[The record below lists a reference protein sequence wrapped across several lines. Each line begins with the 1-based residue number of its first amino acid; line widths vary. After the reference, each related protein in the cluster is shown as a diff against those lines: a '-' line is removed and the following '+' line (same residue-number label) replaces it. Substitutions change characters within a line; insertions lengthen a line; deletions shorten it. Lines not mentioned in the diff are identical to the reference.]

1 MTDSLNQLLKQ
12 TICDNWERKAFSD
25 LGRKSYTYGDVARK
39 IAKLHLLLQEAG
51 IKPRDKVALCGRN
64 SANWSVAF
72 LATITYG
79 AIPVPILNDFKAENI
94 HHIVNHS
101 DSRLLWTDE
110 TTREAIDPK
119 QMKHLHTIL
128 LLTDFSVIHS
138 HRTSLAEYR
147 KKLNETFTR
156 QYPYTFTRDDI
167 NYYPDSP
174 GEDAIIN
181 YTSGSTGFSKGVV
194 LPYRSLLSNIRF
206 CIDNLGFLRPG
217 DGLISML
224 PLAHM
229 YGLVIE
235 MMHPFAKGCHI
246 HFLGR
251 TPSPKI
257 LLDAFAEVQP
267 KLVIA
272 VPLIIEKI
280 IRTRVLP
287 ELKKPL
293 ARSMQY
299 IPGATKLLFKHIRKQ
314 LLSAFGGNIHQIIIG
329 GAALNSDIEELLHR
343 MKFPYTVGYGMTECG
358 PLIAYAPWQ
367 TNPKGSCGQIVAR
380 MQARIVPLKEGD
392 NTGELWVRGE
402 NIMTGYYKNKEAT
415 SAIFK
420 DGWMN
425 TGDLCTFDNNG
436 FLYIRGR
443 NKNMILGA
451 SGQNIYPEEIEDKLN
466 NLPYVAE
473 SLIVER
479 NGQLA
484 ALVYP
489 DFDTVKRKHID
500 NETLR
505 QQIAENRKTL
515 NNMLPAYSQIAQI
528 IIQQDEF
535 EKTPKKSIKRYLYQQ

>member
-1 MTDSLNQLLKQ
+1 MTDSLNLLLKQ
-12 TICDNWERKAFSD
+12 AICDNWERNALCD
-25 LGRKSYTYGDVARK
+25 LGRKPYTYGDVARK
-39 IAKLHLLLQEAG
+39 IAKLHLLLREAG

-64 SANWSVAF
+64 SANWAVAF
-72 LATITYG
+72 LATMTYG
-79 AIPVPILNDFKAENI
+79 AIPVPILNEFKPENI
-94 HHIVNHS
+94 HHIANHS

-110 TTREAIDPK
+110 TTWNTLDPK
-119 QMKHLHTIL
+119 LMKRLNAIL
-128 LLTDFSVIHS
+128 LLTDFSVLHS
-138 HRTSLAEYR
+138 RHASLTEYR
-147 KKLNETFTR
+147 KKLNECFTK
-156 QYPYTFTRDDI
+156 QYPYTYSRDDI
-167 NYYPDSP
+167 SYYQDSP
-174 GEDAIIN
+174 EEDAVIN

-194 LPYRSLLSNIRF
+194 LPYRSLMSNICF
-206 CIDNLGFLRPG
+206 CIDNLGFVRPG

-229 YGLVIE
+229 YGMVIE

-257 LLDAFAEVQP
+257 LMDAFAQVRP

-280 IRTRVLP
+280 IRSRVLP

-293 ARSMQY
+293 ARSLQY
-299 IPGATKLLFKHIRKQ
+299 IPGATKLLLAHIRKQ
-314 LLSAFGGNIHQIIIG
+314 LLNAFGGNICQIIIG
-329 GAALNSDIEELLHR
+329 GAALNSDIEELLRR

-358 PLIAYAPWQ
+358 PLITYAPWQ
-367 TNPKGSCGQIVAR
+367 TNPQGSCGQIVAR
-380 MQARIVPLKEGD
+380 MQARIVPLQDGESV
-392 NTGELWVRGE
+392 GELWVRGE
-402 NIMTGYYKNKEAT
+402 NVMSGYYKNEEAT
-415 SAIFK
+415 AAIFN

-425 TGDLCTFDNNG
+425 TGDLCSFDNNG
-436 FLYIRGR
+436 FLYIHGR

-466 NLPYVAE
+466 NLPFVAE
-473 SLIVER
+473 SLVVER

-489 DFDTVKRKHID
+489 DFDAVKRNDID
-500 NETLR
+500 GNAL
-505 QQIAENRKTL
+505 QQLMAENRMKL
-515 NNMLPAYSQIAQI
+515 NSMLPAYSQIANI
-528 IIQQDEF
+528 VIQQDEF